1 MTVAPEMA
9 ALGLDLPL
17 WMYPALF
24 LVALAAGT
32 MDTIAGGGGLITLPV
47 LMGFGWSPQMALG
60 TNKFQSSF
68 GSGSATYHFARAG
81 AIAWR
86 GCLAGV
92 LFTAAGTAL
101 GTYLVGNLSSD
112 FLRRVIPLLLLAM
125 ALYFLLS
132 PRLGETEGRARMGH
146 FAFHL
151 LFGLGLGFYDGF
163 FGPGTGS
170 FWAAGY
176 MLLLGFEMKRATAHT
191 KLMNFTSNL
200 VSLGLFAAMGCV
212 VLVPGLVMAVGQF
225 LGGRIGTKLVLSRGA
240 RLVRPV
246 FICVA
251 LALALK
257 LLYDAFLR

>member
-1 MTVAPEMA
+1 MA

-17 WMYPALF
+17 WMYPVLF

-47 LMGFGWSPQMALG
+47 LMGFGWTPQVALG

-86 GCLAGV
+86 ECLAGV
-92 LFTAAGTAL
+92 FFTVMGTAAGTWLA
-101 GTYLVGNLSSD
+101 GSLSPD
-112 FLRRVIPLLLLAM
+112 FMKRVIPLLLLAI
-125 ALYFLLS
+125 AVYFLLS
-132 PRLGETEGRARMGH
+132 PRLGEAEGRGRMG
-146 FAFHL
+146 ALSFHL
-151 LFGLGLGFYDGF
+151 VFGLGLGFYDGF

-170 FWAAGY
+170 FWAVSY

-212 VLVPGLVMAVGQF
+212 VLVPGLVMAAGQF
-225 LGGRIGTKLVLSRGA
+225 LGGRIGTKLVLSKGA

-246 FICVA
+246 FIGVA
-251 LALALK
+251 IALALK
-257 LLYDAFLR
+257 LIYDSFLK